1 MFLKFVSVKNVARTI
16 FKRSLVIPSQ
26 APPRGLINLGG
37 STKFIKISG
46 DDAAI
51 FINGLTT
58 IKLIPKH
65 LKKNQ
70 TTISEADVNNENIIN
85 SVVLSEEETISSNWG
100 ILHEAEEYDP
110 KDPHE
115 LPMRI
120 GIRRDGRFG
129 HILKA
134 NGRVLTDVFIYP
146 TPFTMENTDSKPSY
160 LIEVL
165 NKAQFKPLQMMLK
178 LHKLKSKVQFE
189 EVNVQTWFYY
199 NDTTEG
205 NELYDLLVDSYFANG
220 NSKSPQDACDLV
232 RSFLASNTLFD
243 SSKLDPSIL
252 KGFAIDQRVDYFGL
266 RIVTP
271 ESVTPPLIDKMQ
283 CDALPYE
290 TYLSRRI
297 EMGIA
302 EVSDFGNTATLPF
315 ECNLDWM
322 RGINYD
328 KGCYMGQELT
338 IRTWT
343 GNGTVRR
350 VLPVI
355 FDEPIATTDSFDR
368 MDLKPVKAETLEEEV
383 KPETPVYNP
392 FGSSSTAPVR
402 SRRKS
407 DKIGEVLLNDGHK
420 GLARVEKKYFDW
432 DNETSKKVE
441 ISYNGKTYTGEISTS
456 LWN

>member
-1 MFLKFVSVKNVARTI
+1 MLLKFHNIRYAASTI
-16 FKRSLVIPSQ
+16 FRRSLSIPSQ
-26 APPRGLINLGG
+26 IPSKALVNLGDA
-37 STKFIKISG
+37 SKFIKIYG
-46 DDAAI
+46 EDAAL

-58 IKLIPKH
+58 AKLIPKH

-85 SVVLSEEETISSNWG
+85 SVAITEDDTKNSNWG

-110 KDPHE
+110 SDPDE

-120 GIRRDGRFG
+120 GVRRDGRFG
-129 HILKA
+129 HMLKA

-146 TPFTMENTDSKPSY
+146 TPFMLDKPESTPSY

-165 NKAQFKPLQMMLK
+165 NTSQFKPLQMMLK

-189 EVNVQTWFYY
+189 EVNLKTWFYY

-205 NELYDLLVDSYFANG
+205 HHLYDLLLDSYFANG
-220 NSKSPQDACDLV
+220 NSKSPKDACELV
-232 RSFLASNTLFD
+232 KSFLASNILLDT
-243 SSKLDPSIL
+243 STLDPNVL
-252 KGFAIDQRVDYFGL
+252 MGFAIDQRVDYFGL
-266 RIVTP
+266 RIVAP
-271 ESVTPPLIDKMQ
+271 ESWTPSLVENMQ
-283 CDALPYE
+283 CDVLPYE

-297 EMGIA
+297 EMGVT
-302 EVSDFGNTATLPF
+302 EVSDFQKIPALPF

-338 IRTWT
+338 IRTWS
-343 GNGTVRR
+343 GNGTARR

-355 FDEPIATTDSFDR
+355 FDQPIASSDSFDQ
-368 MDLKPVKAETLEEEV
+368 MELKPIKTETPEEPQTEN
-383 KPETPVYNP
+383 PVYNP
-392 FGSSSTAPVR
+392 FGASSVPIR

-407 DKIGEVLLNDGHK
+407 DKVGEVFLNNGHK

-432 DNETSKKVE
+432 DNETTKRVE
-441 ISYNGKTYTGEISTS
+441 ISYNGKSYTGTISTS
-456 LWN
+456 VWN